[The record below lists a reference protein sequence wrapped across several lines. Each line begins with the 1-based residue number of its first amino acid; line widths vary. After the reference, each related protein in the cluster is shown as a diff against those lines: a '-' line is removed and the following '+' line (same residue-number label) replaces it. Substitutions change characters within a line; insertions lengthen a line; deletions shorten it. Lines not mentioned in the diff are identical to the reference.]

1 MRSVRS
7 PSRSSAAVRPAQSS
21 ASVALTL
28 TSSGTPSETMR
39 GRGMIGRQAV
49 VQEHGAECNGN
60 GQKQGDQ
67 GDL

>member
-7 PSRSSAAVRPAQSS
+7 PSRSSAAVETGAEL
-21 ASVALTL
+21 SVRCVDADLQ
-28 TSSGTPSETMR
+28 R
-39 GRGMIGRQAV
+39 NAVRDDAGRGMIGRQAV